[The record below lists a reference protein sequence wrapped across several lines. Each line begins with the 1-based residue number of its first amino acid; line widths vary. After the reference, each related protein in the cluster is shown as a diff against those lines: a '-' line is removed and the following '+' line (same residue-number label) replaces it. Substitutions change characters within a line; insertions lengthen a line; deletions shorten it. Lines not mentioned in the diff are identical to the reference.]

1 MKKIIPL
8 IIIALSITIVFAEQ
22 LLEKADSVTSKSA
35 REGLFLNEMMYEDT
49 YKQKAKLNIDE
60 GYKIH
65 YLDDGK
71 FTDDNTSHKMED
83 YELTVEHVD
92 YYFPVVHGDKEVGYI
107 VTRQENGADPYV
119 YHTGETNNGFHS
131 AVDLLASLGVETY
144 KLYNFFDLAFCD
156 VDYFLLFTVDDTEYI
171 FPFNAASRP
180 EDRIYSIK
188 DITQLPTVEDV
199 IQAKKDTLEEI
210 DELVKEFQK
219 THDEGDIMFG
229 FPRTIQK
236 FTEH

>member
-22 LLEKADSVTSKSA
+22 LLEKADSVTSNTAK
-35 REGLFLNEMMYEDT
+35 EGLFLNEMMYEDT
-49 YKQKAKLNIDE
+49 NKQKVKLNIDE

-65 YLDDGK
+65 YLDDQK
-71 FTDDNTSHKMED
+71 FTDDNMSHKMED

-92 YYFPVVHGDKEVGYI
+92 YYFPVVHGNKEVGYI
-107 VTRQENGADPYV
+107 VTRQENDEEPYV
-119 YHTGETNNGFHS
+119 FHTGETRDGFRS
-131 AVDLLASLGVETY
+131 AVELLTSLGVETF

-156 VDYFLLFTVDDTEYI
+156 VDYFLLFTVNDTEYI

-180 EDRIYSIK
+180 EDRIYSIR
-188 DITQLPTVEDV
+188 DITLLPTVEEV
-199 IQAKKDTLEEI
+199 IQAKKDTLKEI

-219 THDEGDIMFG
+219 THEEGDIMFG